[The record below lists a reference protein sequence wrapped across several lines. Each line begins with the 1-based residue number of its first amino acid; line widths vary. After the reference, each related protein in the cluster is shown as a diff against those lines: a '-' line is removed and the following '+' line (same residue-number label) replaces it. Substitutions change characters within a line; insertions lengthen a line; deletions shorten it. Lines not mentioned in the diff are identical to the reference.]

1 MNRLVNLAKRLLL
14 HRFAMFS
21 AGILFLLILFTVS
34 APIIEILLGTDISKI
49 NLFSRFLSFSAEHP
63 LGTDELG
70 RDLLVRLA
78 YGGRI
83 SLIVGF
89 TAALFA
95 AVIGTTVGLVAGYY
109 GGWIDSLLMR
119 TTDSVIALPL
129 LPLLIV
135 LAVIDLGKLGIPP
148 EIAYHEDVGLY
159 RIIVIVSLVG
169 WTGVAR
175 LVRGSVLSMREQPYI
190 MAAHALGVPAS
201 RVIVAHILPGLAS
214 PIIVAATL
222 SVGNIIL
229 FESILSFLGLGIHP
243 PTPSWGNM
251 LTNAQELIWEAP
263 SLAFFPG
270 LMIFVTVISFN
281 FLGDGLQDALAPR
294 SKKR

>member
-1 MNRLVNLAKRLLL
+1 MNRFENLARRLLL

-21 AGILFLLILFTVS
+21 AGILLLLILFTIS
-34 APIIEILLGTDISKI
+34 APIIETLLGTDISKI

-89 TAALFA
+89 TAAIFT

-229 FESILSFLGLGIHP
+229 FRVNSQFPRAWNSPSNAELGKHAHQCSRVDMGSAKPGFLPGVDDLRYSYLFQLS
-243 PTPSWGNM
+243 
-251 LTNAQELIWEAP
+251 
-263 SLAFFPG
+263 
-270 LMIFVTVISFN
+270 
-281 FLGDGLQDALAPR
+281 R
-294 SKKR
+294 

>member
-1 MNRLVNLAKRLLL
+1 MNRLANLAKRLLL

-34 APIIEILLGTDISKI
+34 APIIETLLGTDISNI

-95 AVIGTTVGLVAGYY
+95 AFIGTTVGLVAGYY

-148 EIAYHEDVGLY
+148 EIAYY
-159 RIIVIVSLVG
+159 
-169 WTGVAR
+169 
-175 LVRGSVLSMREQPYI
+175 
-190 MAAHALGVPAS
+190 
-201 RVIVAHILPGLAS
+201 
-214 PIIVAATL
+214 
-222 SVGNIIL
+222 
-229 FESILSFLGLGIHP
+229 
-243 PTPSWGNM
+243 
-251 LTNAQELIWEAP
+251 
-263 SLAFFPG
+263 
-270 LMIFVTVISFN
+270 
-281 FLGDGLQDALAPR
+281 
-294 SKKR
+294 

>member
-1 MNRLVNLAKRLLL
+1 M
-14 HRFAMFS
+14 
-21 AGILFLLILFTVS
+21 ILFTVS
-34 APIIEILLGTDISKI
+34 APIIETLLGTDISKI

-95 AVIGTTVGLVAGYY
+95 AFIGTTVGLVAGYY

-148 EIAYHEDVGLY
+148 EIAYH
-159 RIIVIVSLVG
+159 
-169 WTGVAR
+169 
-175 LVRGSVLSMREQPYI
+175 
-190 MAAHALGVPAS
+190 
-201 RVIVAHILPGLAS
+201 
-214 PIIVAATL
+214 
-222 SVGNIIL
+222 
-229 FESILSFLGLGIHP
+229 
-243 PTPSWGNM
+243 
-251 LTNAQELIWEAP
+251 
-263 SLAFFPG
+263 
-270 LMIFVTVISFN
+270 
-281 FLGDGLQDALAPR
+281 
-294 SKKR
+294 

>member
-1 MNRLVNLAKRLLL
+1 M
-14 HRFAMFS
+14 
-21 AGILFLLILFTVS
+21 
-34 APIIEILLGTDISKI
+34 
-49 NLFSRFLSFSAEHP
+49 
-63 LGTDELG
+63 
-70 RDLLVRLA
+70 RLA

-190 MAAHALGVPAS
+190 MAAHALGVPAQSSDLRTYSSGSGITDHCCGHSVGRKHHSFRVNSQFSRAWHSPSNAELGKHALQFS
-201 RVIVAHILPGLAS
+201 RVDLGSAKPGFS
-214 PIIVAATL
+214 
-222 SVGNIIL
+222 SRG
-229 FESILSFLGLGIHP
+229 
-243 PTPSWGNM
+243 
-251 LTNAQELIWEAP
+251 
-263 SLAFFPG
+263 
-270 LMIFVTVISFN
+270 
-281 FLGDGLQDALAPR
+281 
-294 SKKR
+294 

>member
-1 MNRLVNLAKRLLL
+1 MNRLENLARRLLL

-21 AGILFLLILFTVS
+21 AGILLLLILFTIS
-34 APIIEILLGTDISKI
+34 APIIETLLGTDISKI

-89 TAALFA
+89 TAAIFA

-190 MAAHALGVPAS
+190 LAAHALGVPPS

-214 PIIVAATL
+214 PIICCGH
-222 SVGNIIL
+222 SVGRKYHSFRVNSQFSRAWHSSPNTEL
-229 FESILSFLGLGIHP
+229 GKHAHQCSRVDMGSAKPSFHSGVDDLRYSYLVQLSG
-243 PTPSWGNM
+243 
-251 LTNAQELIWEAP
+251 
-263 SLAFFPG
+263 
-270 LMIFVTVISFN
+270 
-281 FLGDGLQDALAPR
+281 
-294 SKKR
+294 